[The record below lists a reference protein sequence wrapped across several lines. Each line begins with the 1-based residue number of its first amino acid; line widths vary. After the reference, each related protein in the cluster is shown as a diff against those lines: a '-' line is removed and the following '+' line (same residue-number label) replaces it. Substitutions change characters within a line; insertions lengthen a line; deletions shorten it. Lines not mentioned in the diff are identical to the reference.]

1 MASKEDPHRPPDFLS
16 KWIWRQWKRHHGA
29 FEASRRGHSGRA
41 VYVYELCK
49 VYLFLELCKVYL
61 LILIFNIISELCKVF
76 LIENENQNQ
85 HELCKVL

>member
-29 FEASRRGHSGRA
+29 FEAPRRGHSGRA
-41 VYVYELCK
+41 VYVY
-49 VYLFLELCKVYL
+49 ELCKVYL

>member
-16 KWIWRQWKRHHGA
+16 KWIWGQWKRHPGA

-49 VYLFLELCKVYL
+49 V
-61 LILIFNIISELCKVF
+61 F